1 MSSAIFLK
9 TDSVNIFCHHFW
21 QGRLK
26 VSLAGNDSL
35 MQIQIRQEN
44 RRLLGNPYSSCEDPE
59 KTLLNHYGIYE
70 RQNCISG

>member
-1 MSSAIFLK
+1 MA
-9 TDSVNIFCHHFW
+9 
-21 QGRLK
+21 
-26 VSLAGNDSL
+26 LAGNDSL